1 MQYMFQNVAVET
13 MGRKRG
19 ILMKAFLR
27 FLSFLLLIA
36 AVFLGVLDS
45 IRSVS
50 TSSVNITGVLSVWNY
65 LLPASRT
72 MVEAALAHY
81 IHPEAWRFIEN
92 ALSGLPAFAFFLALS
107 LLCWM
112 GGYRKRKVMR
122 RSSV

>member
-1 MQYMFQNVAVET
+1 MQYIFQNMAVET
-13 MGRKRG
+13 TSRNRG

-27 FLSFLLLIA
+27 FLSFVLLIA

-50 TSSVNITGVLSVWNY
+50 TSSVNITGILSVWNY

-72 MVEAALAHY
+72 MVETALAHY

-112 GGYRKRKVMR
+112 AGYRKRKVMR

>member
-1 MQYMFQNVAVET
+1 
-13 MGRKRG
+13 
-19 ILMKAFLR
+19 MKAFLR

-50 TSSVNITGVLSVWNY
+50 TSSVNITGILSVWNY

-72 MVEAALAHY
+72 MVETALAHY

-92 ALSGLPAFAFFLALS
+92 ALSGLRHLLFPRAIPALLDGRLQEAQSDEAFVSLNLS
-107 LLCWM
+107 TDSARAPQM
-112 GGYRKRKVMR
+112 
-122 RSSV
+122 

>member
-1 MQYMFQNVAVET
+1 MSVEE
-13 MGRKRG
+13 MDHNRG
-19 ILMKAFLR
+19 VPMKAFLR
-27 FLSFLLLIA
+27 FLSFLLLLA

-50 TSSVNITGVLSVWNY
+50 TSSVNITGILSVWNY

-72 MVEAALAHY
+72 MVEAAVGHY

-92 ALSGLPAFAFFLALS
+92 ALSALPAFAFFLALS

-112 GGYRKRKVMR
+112 AGYRKHKAMR
-122 RSSV
+122 RLPV

>member
-1 MQYMFQNVAVET
+1 
-13 MGRKRG
+13 
-19 ILMKAFLR
+19 MKAFLR
-27 FLSFLLLIA
+27 FLSFLFLVA

-50 TSSVNITGVLSVWNY
+50 TSSVNITGILSVWNY

-72 MVEAALAHY
+72 MVEAAMAHY

-92 ALSGLPAFAFFLALS
+92 TLSAVPAFAVSLALS

-112 GGYRKRKVMR
+112 AGYRKHKAMR
-122 RSSV
+122 RLSA